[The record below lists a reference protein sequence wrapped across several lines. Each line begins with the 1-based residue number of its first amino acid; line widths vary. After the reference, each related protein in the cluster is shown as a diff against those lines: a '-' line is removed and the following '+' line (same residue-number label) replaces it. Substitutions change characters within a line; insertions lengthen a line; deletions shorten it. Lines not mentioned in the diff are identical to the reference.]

1 MCVVSCVS
9 FGIGAVREDML
20 LQFGM
25 PASVNVLAQCVFV
38 RIPCKLFSA
47 LTLPSQYEQIS
58 CQISFVAQ
66 LTALPI
72 LNDPTPPPGLD

>member
-25 PASVNVLAQCVFV
+25 PDSVNALAQCVCV
-38 RIPCKLFSA
+38 CACVCACVPCCKLFSS
-47 LTLPSQYEQIS
+47 LTL
-58 CQISFVAQ
+58 
-66 LTALPI
+66 
-72 LNDPTPPPGLD
+72 